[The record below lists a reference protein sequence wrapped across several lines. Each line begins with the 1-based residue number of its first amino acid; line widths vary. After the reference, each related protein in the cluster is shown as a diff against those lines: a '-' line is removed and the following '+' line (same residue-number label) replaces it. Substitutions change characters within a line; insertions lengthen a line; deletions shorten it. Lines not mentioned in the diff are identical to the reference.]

1 MDWKAQLRNR
11 AVSLLQDPRVG
22 ALLSDPRVSSGI
34 VEVFKLR
41 SKVEQNLGQAAQR
54 VTKALNLA
62 SAAELQELRRAVSRL
77 ERQLEHTRQEQ
88 AEIVADTRAL
98 S

>member
-1 MDWKAQLRNR
+1 MDWKAQLRNK
-11 AVSLLQDPRVG
+11 AASLLQDPRVG
-22 ALLSDPRVSSGI
+22 ALLSDPRVTSGL
-34 VEVFKLR
+34 VEVLKLR
-41 SKVEQNLGQAAQR
+41 SKLEQNLGQTAER
-54 VTKALNLA
+54 ITKALNLA
-62 SAAELQELRRAVSRL
+62 SAAELQELRRAVARL